1 MKSIKLLFLAVL
13 LSINFSF
20 SQNFLE
26 GRVTNVKEK
35 PVANVKIYFD
45 SIYSNVQ
52 TNKDGYYKVELP
64 DKVDFINAFSTK
76 YGLLSSEY
84 TNEDVM
90 NFVYLNKLKSKKFK
104 NEKELNLG
112 YDSDQKKYVVHSVD
126 NFDAEMENDIV
137 LYRTI
142 YDMIRGRVPGV
153 TVTRNNQ
160 IIIRGVNSVRNVSE
174 PLFVV
179 DGSIVSSIDYIFPT
193 NVKDIDVLK
202 GSAASIYGA
211 QGAGGV
217 IVITTKSS
225 N

>member
-1 MKSIKLLFLAVL
+1 MKSIKLLL
-13 LSINFSF
+13 LVALLNLSF
-20 SQNFLE
+20 SYSQNILE

-45 SIYSNVQ
+45 SIYSNIK

-64 DKVDFINAFSTK
+64 DKVDFINVFSTK
-76 YGLLSSEY
+76 YGLLSSKY
-84 TNEDVM
+84 TNEDIM

-104 NEKELNLG
+104 NERELNLG
-112 YDSDQKKYVVHSVD
+112 YDNAQKKYVVHSVD

-193 NVKDIDVLK
+193 NVKDINVLK

-211 QGAGGV
+211 QAAGGV
-217 IVITTKSS
+217 IVITTKTS